1 LKDSVDNIRGKLQEI
16 KDMQPQKSI
25 SFGKATNPI
34 EGLETQIWFG
44 RMQLILNTMMKLG
57 LSMSKKSIFGND
69 KIWTISTLL
78 RLYVMKRRKWWKN
91 DEPYQHYWGK
101 MLWREGKDE
110 RMMIITIEREY

>member
-1 LKDSVDNIRGKLQEI
+1 MANDVKGRSFKRKISDLYGSKETKLKDSVDNIRGKLQEI

-44 RMQLILNTMMKLG
+44 RMQLILNTMMKLV

-69 KIWTISTLL
+69 KMM
-78 RLYVMKRRKWWKN
+78 RQDVMKRRK
-91 DEPYQHYWGK
+91 
-101 MLWREGKDE
+101 
-110 RMMIITIEREY
+110 

>member
-1 LKDSVDNIRGKLQEI
+1 
-16 KDMQPQKSI
+16 
-25 SFGKATNPI
+25 
-34 EGLETQIWFG
+34 
-44 RMQLILNTMMKLG
+44 MQLILSTMMKLG

-91 DEPYQHYWGK
+91 DEPYQHSWGK